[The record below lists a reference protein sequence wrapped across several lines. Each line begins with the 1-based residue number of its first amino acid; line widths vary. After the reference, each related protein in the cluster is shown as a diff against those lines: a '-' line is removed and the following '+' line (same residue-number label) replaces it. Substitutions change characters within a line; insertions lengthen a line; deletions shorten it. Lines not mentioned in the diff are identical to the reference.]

1 MYLNRKKKNP
11 FHKKRTSNYRSGLEE
26 NVINNLKQR
35 NVNFKYEQRIINYFK
50 PSTKHKY
57 TPDIE
62 LDNGIL
68 IEIKGF
74 FKRED
79 RKKHLLVKE
88 RNPKLDIRFIFGNSK
103 NKIYKGSKTSYADW
117 CLKHEFVFAD
127 KVIPT
132 DWITRKDYE
141 NTKINRRME

>member
-1 MYLNRKKKNP
+1 MYLVGKNKKRFRKKP
-11 FHKKRTSNYRSGLEE
+11 TSSYRSGLEE

-35 NVNFKYEQRIINYFK
+35 NISFKYEQRVIGYFK
-50 PSTKHKY
+50 PATKHKY

-62 LDNGIL
+62 LENGVL

-88 RNPKLDIRFIFGNSK
+88 QQPSLDIRFVFGNSK

-117 CLKHEFVFAD
+117 CNKHGFLFAD
-127 KVIPT
+127 KIIPN
-132 DWITRKDYE
+132 DWINKE
-141 NTKINRRME
+141 GIC

>member
-1 MYLNRKKKNP
+1 MYLNGKKKNP
-11 FHKKRTSNYRSGLEE
+11 FRKKRTSSYRSGLEE

-35 NVNFKYEQRIINYFK
+35 NVRFKYEQRVINYFK
-50 PSTKHKY
+50 PATKHKY

-62 LDNGIL
+62 LENGIL

-88 RNPKLDIRFIFGNSK
+88 QNPKLDIRFIFGNSR
-103 NKIYKGSKTSYADW
+103 NKIYKGS
-117 CLKHEFVFAD
+117 
-127 KVIPT
+127 
-132 DWITRKDYE
+132 R
-141 NTKINRRME
+141 

>member
-1 MYLNRKKKNP
+1 MYLNGKKKNP
-11 FHKKRTSNYRSGLEE
+11 FRKKRTSSYRSGLEE

-35 NVNFKYEQRIINYFK
+35 NVRFKYEQRVINYFK
-50 PSTKHKY
+50 PATKHKY

-62 LDNGIL
+62 LENGIL

-88 RNPKLDIRFIFGNSK
+88 QNPKLDIRLFLEILEIKFIK
-103 NKIYKGSKTSYADW
+103 V
-117 CLKHEFVFAD
+117 LKQVMLIG
-127 KVIPT
+127 VLNT
-132 DWITRKDYE
+132 DLYLLIKLYLL
-141 NTKINRRME
+141 IG

>member
-1 MYLNRKKKNP
+1 MYLVGKKKFPFRKKL
-11 FHKKRTSNYRSGLEE
+11 TSNYRSGLEE

-35 NVNFKYEQRIINYFK
+35 NVSFSYEQRVVCYFK
-50 PSTKHKY
+50 PATKHNY

-62 LDNGIL
+62 LENGIL

-88 RNPKLDIRFIFGNSK
+88 QNPNLDIRFIFGNSK
-103 NKIYKGSKTSYADW
+103 NKIYKGSQTSYADW
-117 CLKHEFVFAD
+117 CNKNGFQYAD
-127 KVIPT
+127 KIIPNEWVINKREEHGR
-132 DWITRKDYE
+132 DKR
-141 NTKINRRME
+141 

>member
-1 MYLNRKKKNP
+1 VRKKKFP
-11 FHKKRTSNYRSGLEE
+11 FHKKRTSNYRSGLED
-26 NVINNLKQR
+26 NVIKDLEFRK
-35 NVNFKYEQRIINYFK
+35 VNFKYEKRVILYFK

-62 LDNGIL
+62 LDNGVL

-88 RNPKLDIRFIFGNSK
+88 QQPKLDIRFIFGNSK

-117 CLKHEFVFAD
+117 CIKHGFKFAD
-127 KVIPT
+127 KVIPKE
-132 DWITRKDYE
+132 WIL
-141 NTKINRRME
+141 

>member
-1 MYLNRKKKNP
+1 MQYLVRKKKFP
-11 FHKKRTSNYRSGLEE
+11 FHKKRTSNYRSGLED
-26 NVINNLKQR
+26 NVIKDLEFRKI
-35 NVNFKYEQRIINYFK
+35 NFKYEKRVILYFK

-62 LDNGIL
+62 LDNGVL

-88 RNPKLDIRFIFGNSK
+88 QQPKLDIRFIFGNSK

-117 CLKHEFVFAD
+117 CIKHGFKFAD
-127 KVIPT
+127 KVIPKE
-132 DWITRKDYE
+132 WIL
-141 NTKINRRME
+141 

>member
-1 MYLNRKKKNP
+1 MCLNRKKKNP

-88 RNPKLDIRFIFGNSK
+88 QNPKLDIRFIFGNSK

>member
-88 RNPKLDIRFIFGNSK
+88 QNPKLDIRFIFGNSK

>member
-1 MYLNRKKKNP
+1 MYLVGKKKFP
-11 FHKKRTSNYRSGLEE
+11 FRKKRTSKYRSGLEE

-35 NVNFKYEQRIINYFK
+35 NVSFGYEQRVVCYFK
-50 PSTKHKY
+50 PATKHKY

-62 LDNGIL
+62 LENGIL

-88 RNPKLDIRFIFGNSK
+88 QQPNLDIRFVFGNSR
-103 NKIYKGSKTSYADW
+103 NRIYKGSKTSYGDW
-117 CLKHEFVFAD
+117 CVKYGFKYSD
-127 KVIPT
+127 KLIPQ
-132 DWITRKDYE
+132 DWI
-141 NTKINRRME
+141 INK

>member
-1 MYLNRKKKNP
+1 MYLVGKKKYP
-11 FHKKRTSNYRSGLEE
+11 FRKKRTSSYRSGLEE
-26 NVINNLKQR
+26 TVINDLKQR
-35 NVNFKYEQRIINYFK
+35 NVSFKYEQRVVCYFK
-50 PSTKHKY
+50 PATKHKY

-62 LDNGIL
+62 LDNGVL

-88 RNPKLDIRFIFGNSK
+88 QQPSLDIRFVFGNSK

-117 CLKHEFVFAD
+117 CTKHGFIFAD
-127 KVIPT
+127 KIIPNN
-132 DWITRKDYE
+132 WINK
-141 NTKINRRME
+141 

>member
-1 MYLNRKKKNP
+1 MYLVEKNKRRFRKKP
-11 FHKKRTSNYRSGLEE
+11 TSSYRSGLEE

-35 NVNFKYEQRIINYFK
+35 NISFKYEQRVIGYFK
-50 PSTKHKY
+50 PATKHKY

-62 LDNGIL
+62 LENGVL

-88 RNPKLDIRFIFGNSK
+88 QQPNACREAFVIS
-103 NKIYKGSKTSYADW
+103 NKSFFYSY
-117 CLKHEFVFAD
+117 
-127 KVIPT
+127 
-132 DWITRKDYE
+132 
-141 NTKINRRME
+141 

>member
-1 MYLNRKKKNP
+1 MYLNGKKKNP
-11 FHKKRTSNYRSGLEE
+11 FRKKRTSNYRSGLEE

-88 RNPKLDIRFIFGNSK
+88 QNPKLDIRFIFGNSK

>member
-1 MYLNRKKKNP
+1 MYLVGKKKFP
-11 FHKKRTSNYRSGLEE
+11 FRKKRTSKYRSGLEE

-35 NVNFKYEQRIINYFK
+35 NVSFGYEQRVVCYFK
-50 PSTKHKY
+50 PATKHKY

-62 LDNGIL
+62 LENGIL

-88 RNPKLDIRFIFGNSK
+88 QHPNLDIRFIFGNSK

-117 CLKHEFVFAD
+117 CTKNGFQFAD
-127 KVIPT
+127 KIIPNE
-132 DWITRKDYE
+132 WIT
-141 NTKINRRME
+141 NNREEHDRDKRQN